1 MPRIVFDCLIDEP
14 AARHLIE
21 RIDALTALLVRDNV
35 VYSAHVDHQPQS
47 PQPDSVR
54 EELTTTYLR
63 DRGAETADEL
73 SDDVVALDELSL
85 QRFIIVV
92 VGLSG
97 SLNETAMTYSRLLTP
112 AARLS
117 NDAFDFTDEQR
128 YEVPAAYPWTVFVSA

>member
-35 VYSAHVDHQPQS
+35 VRTAHVNHQPQS

-54 EELTTTYLR
+54 EELTATYLR

-73 SDDVVALDELSL
+73 SDDVVALDALSL
-85 QRFIIVV
+85 QRFTIVID
-92 VGLSG
+92 GLNG

-117 NDAFDFTDEQR
+117 NNALELTDEQR